1 MNKVTYDI
9 LMETSEC
16 LGNATRVV
24 RVVTMGDR
32 RLCLLEGGQWLE
44 RLALCDDQKASFL
57 MKRYT

>member
-1 MNKVTYDI
+1 
-9 LMETSEC
+9 METSEC